1 MRITSKGQ
9 VTIPVEIREK
19 AGFLPGTEIDF
30 ELDGEGIRLVKAEA
44 PRSAESRG
52 GRIVRRMWRRS
63 PGRMSTDEIMALM
76 RGDWRDID
84 EGSR

>member
-19 AGFLPGTEIDF
+19 AGLLPGAEVDF
-30 ELDGEGIRLVKAEA
+30 ELDGEGVRIVKAR
-44 PRSAESRG
+44 PRGAESRG
-52 GRIVRRMWRRS
+52 ERIVRRMWRRS

-76 RGDWRDID
+76 RSDWRDED